1 MLSSDATEDV
11 TADRQRKMRSI
22 IIDGL
27 GRIHVKVVKGYDD
40 GPGPAYDTKALSPEK
55 SQERTWNKWRQSSK
69 RAAQSKR
76 AALKS
81 KELTDSED
89 LSDLQFVHQDK
100 DTAREAK
107 KLTQERSHGRRSDDD
122 GVGERTARRVL
133 WGVTR
138 TQPRLDMITSCGV
151 IFALHYHRPM
161 GVLV

>member
-1 MLSSDATEDV
+1 
-11 TADRQRKMRSI
+11 MRGAS
-22 IIDGL
+22 
-27 GRIHVKVVKGYDD
+27 DD
-40 GPGPAYDTKALSPEK
+40 GPGTDLRHDTVPRLKT
-55 SQERTWNKWRQSSK
+55 QERQGNKWRQSSK